1 VGKIFDVSISADGS
15 TGFPPQHVEGSEDR
29 RGLHRHPEEI
39 TIMLTNLAALGI
51 GLITAV
57 GTPVAAHAAPCT
69 TPTSSYPSYGTPGH
83 GPVPTYAPA
92 PPPRPHLP
100 PARRVDTRQPD
111 TLRWADR
118 NRDGSVTAAEARAF
132 ARTQFNRGD
141 ADRNGVLRGR
151 ELDTNDDF
159 ARAASGRD
167 GRVTHAEYE
176 TRVMNRFYSLD
187 INRDSYLSRYELG
200 TDRTRTPLPPAP
212 RANTVTWSWNWSS

>member
-1 VGKIFDVSISADGS
+1 
-15 TGFPPQHVEGSEDR
+15 
-29 RGLHRHPEEI
+29 
-39 TIMLTNLAALGI
+39 MLTNLAALGI

-69 TPTSSYPSYGTPGH
+69 TPTSSYPSYGTPAY

-92 PPPRPHLP
+92 PPPRAPVP
-100 PARRVDTRQPD
+100 PARRVDARYPD

-118 NRDGSVTAAEARAF
+118 NADGSVTLAEARAF

-141 ADRNGVLRGR
+141 SDRNGVLRGR

-159 ARAASGRD
+159 IRATSGRD
-167 GRVTHAEYE
+167 RRVTHAEYE
-176 TRVMNRFYSLD
+176 TRVLNRFYSLD

-212 RANTVTWSWNWSS
+212 RANTVTWSWNWSL